1 MRIDKDTH
9 YLDIALVVSDRATC
23 LRRRFGA
30 VLVKDNTIL
39 STGYNGAPRGCE
51 DCLTRGWCE
60 REQQEIS
67 RGERYEVCRSVHAE
81 MNALLHAGR
90 ERAVGSVLYIAARDV
105 LTGEITAAQPCI
117 MCARLIMN
125 AGVAQVVIRT
135 PDGLIRYEV
144 DEWRTS
150 DRFWTDPTI
159 ARGERPAVSDPG
171 SR

>member
-1 MRIDKDTH
+1 MRVDRDTN

-30 VLVKDNTIL
+30 VLVKDNTIV

-60 REQQEIS
+60 RE
-67 RGERYEVCRSVHAE
+67 RLDVPAGERYELCRSVHAE

-90 ERAVGSVLYIAARDV
+90 ERAVGSVLYIAGRDV
-105 LTGEITAAQPCI
+105 QTGEIIAAQPCT
-117 MCARLIMN
+117 MCARVIMN
-125 AGVAQVVIRT
+125 AGVKEVVIRT
-135 PDGLIRYEV
+135 PDGLTRYEV

-150 DRFWTDPTI
+150 DRFWIDPAI
-159 ARGERPAVSDPG
+159 ARGEHSAVSDSG